1 MTTSDGF
8 DIRTHSWPLD
18 RVHGLR
24 PLGDALHLG
33 RTAGPEGNSVAWL
46 DTETTGLAGGT
57 GTYVFLIGIA
67 AAGDGCVCLTQYF
80 LRDLGAEPDMLELV
94 GDHLRRFDALVTF
107 NGTRFDL
114 PLLQTRFLLCRM
126 RADIEAESHLDVMNL
141 ARRLWYRRLG
151 GYSMALLE
159 QMILKVERFIDV
171 PGWVIPSLYVQFL
184 HTGDFDVLEPVFA
197 HNAQDILSL
206 VALHG
211 LAGELLAQ
219 PDRTPVLVDWF
230 GLGRLLDVRGKV
242 EAAAGCYR
250 VALEDERDPSVR
262 RRAAT
267 ALARHY
273 RLTGQPE
280 QLLDLWD
287 HEAHTGI
294 VPGWLALER
303 LAMVWEWELHD
314 PRRALAYTDHAI
326 ASINGDGDHCCA
338 RLLHRRERLLRKA
351 TTRSLRGPEGAEAI
365 SASEEIASLRSR

>member
-1 MTTSDGF
+1 MSDGF

-33 RTAGPEGNSVAWL
+33 RTAGPEGNSIAWL

-80 LRDLGAEPDMLELV
+80 LRDLGAEPDMLERV

-211 LAGELLAQ
+211 LAGELLAR
-219 PDRTPVLVDWF
+219 PDRTPVVVDWF

-242 EAAAGCYR
+242 ETAAGCYR
-250 VALEDERDPSVR
+250 LALEDERDPSVR

-287 HEAHTGI
+287 REAHTGI
-294 VPGWLALER
+294 VPRWLALER

-314 PRRALAYTDHAI
+314 PRRALALAEK
-326 ASINGDGDHCCA
+326 ALAALNGDTPVHYQRLIHRRD
-338 RLLHRRERLLRKA
+338 RLLQKA
-351 TTRSLRGPEGAEAI
+351 SKLSL
-365 SASEEIASLRSR
+365 